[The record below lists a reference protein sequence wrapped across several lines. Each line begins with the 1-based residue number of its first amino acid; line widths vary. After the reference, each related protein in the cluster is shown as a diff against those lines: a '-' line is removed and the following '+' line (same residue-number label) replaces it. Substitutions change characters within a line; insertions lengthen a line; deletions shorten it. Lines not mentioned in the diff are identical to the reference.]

1 LKIELSLDELKG
13 IPESKF
19 DKLTKPSKTPNFRE
33 IECTST
39 NIG

>member
-1 LKIELSLDELKG
+1 MKIELSLDELKG

-19 DKLTKPSKTPNFRE
+19 DKLTKSTKNQNFRE

-39 NIG
+39 IIG